1 MLNNRLLTK
10 NNLTRRG
17 MVPTVSMACLGGGC
31 GVNENINHLV
41 VGCVVAK
48 VLLV

>member
-17 MVPTVSMACLGGGC
+17 MVLTVSMACLGGC
-31 GVNENINHLV
+31 EVNENINHLV